1 MAVFSQ
7 RPLFDTT
14 GKTLQQQIEV
24 MSRQVDSVRAIA
36 TAKSELLNKMS
47 LQLQDAIVL
56 LQKARE
62 VTIFDYKLFIDSLVP
77 RMAVIYTSQSD
88 FIFKTILQFNAIEAS
103 MQKGLTVYKPDQQR
117 LIDRLSAKYI
127 DIDKQHREAHQEF
140 DNLLV
145 LLDESIGVL
154 EDLKKK
160 RAEKQKQ

>member
-1 MAVFSQ
+1 
-7 RPLFDTT
+7 
-14 GKTLQQQIEV
+14 
-24 MSRQVDSVRAIA
+24 
-36 TAKSELLNKMS
+36 
-47 LQLQDAIVL
+47 
-56 LQKARE
+56 
-62 VTIFDYKLFIDSLVP
+62 
-77 RMAVIYTSQSD
+77 MAVIYTSQSD

-140 DNLLV
+140 DNLLL